1 MISMSK
7 LELLAPA
14 GNLER
19 LETAV
24 RYGADAVYVGS
35 TAFSLRNLADNF
47 APEELAKTV
56 GFVHDN
62 GAKLYVTVNSFIRD
76 EELSRLEDTLRAL
89 RDAAPDA
96 LIVNDPAVIRMAKRV
111 CPDIPLHLST
121 QANTLN
127 SEAAK
132 FWFEQ
137 GCSRIVLARE
147 LTLEQ
152 IKLLRS
158 RIPNELELEM
168 FVHGAMCVSYSGRC
182 LLSNYIDGRDSNR
195 GECVQPCRW
204 NYEVEGNTVFTAN
217 IREKGKNGEYFT
229 VEDDGK
235 GSFILNSRD
244 MCLAPFLKEI
254 EDAGVCCIKIEGR
267 MKSILYVA
275 TAVNAYRMALDG
287 APTELVMRELMRLSH
302 RLYTTGFAFRQSE
315 KCRDETYGTKL
326 RGSLNIMYGERPDE
340 LMEYSSG
347 AYISEGRIAAVV
359 LGYNA
364 ETGSAEI
371 EQRNRFAVGDT
382 LNILAPGDVERS
394 FTVASIVN
402 EAGESQPDA
411 PHPKQRLTIGCSE
424 PVRAGDILRLF

>member
-1 MISMSK
+1 MSK

-14 GNLER
+14 GNYER
-19 LETAV
+19 LRTAI
-24 RYGADAVYVGS
+24 RYGADAVYLGC

-47 APEELAKTV
+47 SADTMPQTV
-56 GFVHDN
+56 AYAHERGV
-62 GAKLYVTVNSFIRD
+62 KVYVTVNSFIRD
-76 EELSRLEDTLRAL
+76 DDLEELENTLSAL
-89 RDAAPDA
+89 REAAPDA
-96 LIVNDPAVIRMAKRV
+96 LIVNDPAVIRMARRV

-132 FWFEQ
+132 FWYEQ
-137 GCSRIVLARE
+137 GCSRVVLARE
-147 LTLEQ
+147 LTLER
-152 IKLLRS
+152 IKELRS
-158 RIPNELELEM
+158 RIPDELELEM

-204 NYEVEGNTVFTAN
+204 NYEVEGNTVYTAN

-229 VEDDGK
+229 VEDDGR

-244 MCLAPFLKEI
+244 MCLAPYLTDI

-302 RLYTTGFAFRQSE
+302 RPYTTGFALRESE
-315 KCRDETYGTKL
+315 KCRGGTYGNKE

-340 LMEYSSG
+340 LMEYVTGGYTQESQ
-347 AYISEGRIAAVV
+347 ISAVV
-359 LGYNA
+359 LEYDEEKGEA
-364 ETGSAEI
+364 LI
-371 EQRNRFAVGDT
+371 EQRNNFAVGDT
-382 LNILAPGDVERS
+382 LNVLAPSDVSRCFNVTE
-394 FTVASIVN
+394 ILN
-402 EAGESQPDA
+402 EAGESVPSA
-411 PHPKQRLTIGCSE
+411 PHPKERLFISCPERVS
-424 PVRAGDILRLF
+424 PGDILRKDV